1 MNRDETALLAFLK
14 DIDCLKEVEKHS
26 NQFNLFEVLGVV
38 DTEIR
43 HSNML
48 AWLLDPNE
56 IHGLNDTFLKE
67 VIKLYIDG
75 TERFSSNQTLF
86 KLLLNDFEDAVVL
99 REWRNIDILVVS
111 EQNQTVIVIEN
122 KIWSKESKHQLK
134 KYQSIVDREY
144 PGYEQLF
151 LFLTPEG
158 DDASDSAT
166 WSSVAYSQ
174 ILDCIHAILESKA
187 NIINPKVVDF
197 INQYIGILRRHIVGD
212 ETLEKICGQIYP
224 KHKRALDLI
233 FEYKP
238 DILND
243 ISKMLQEH
251 IAQNDELVLDQ
262 CSKSYIRFT
271 TKSLDRV
278 MPLNKTENK
287 WTPSNRVVLYEI
299 VNTQKFTGIYL
310 LIGPAETEE
319 RTLVFEAAKRCE
331 HLKTRKLSKEY
342 TRIYSKN
349 FYRRNDRSEMSHE
362 EILEKVLQAFDKF
375 IQSDMKMVEEELL
388 AHYSRHA

>member
-174 ILDCIHAILESKA
+174 ILDCIRAILESKA

-212 ETLEKICGQIYP
+212 ETLEEICSQIYA

-262 CSKSYIRFT
+262 CSKSYVRFT

-299 VNTQKFTGIYL
+299 VNTQKLTGIYL

-375 IQSDMKMVEEELL
+375 IQSDMKTVEEELL